1 MNPKVSSPV
10 SYDKSKIKD
19 TWINQSNDH
28 FLFLVKVI
36 QARSFDSEEE
46 EEDDIFEDD
55 RKVQFRSNFPET
67 WLFGDVVIGLVSMFL
82 TPVYFCN

>member
-10 SYDKSKIKD
+10 SFDKSKIKV
-19 TWINQSNDH
+19 NQSNDH
-28 FLFLVKVI
+28 FLFLLKVI

-67 WLFGDVVIGLVSMFL
+67 WLFGDVVIG
-82 TPVYFCN
+82 